1 MFLTEN
7 LSLSHPNLRI
17 NLSTINLMCASGI
30 VAHTNRQITQVS
42 SQVSDT
48 TINTT
53 RTSKS
58 GTSGNKT
65 HIKLKLGSSN
75 TGTTDWWI
83 ANLEVL
89 REFFIVAF
97 ICYPSGIL
105 SKKKYRDKREYI
117 SYSAS
122 IT

>member
-1 MFLTEN
+1 M
-7 LSLSHPNLRI
+7 
-17 NLSTINLMCASGI
+17 
-30 VAHTNRQITQVS
+30 
-42 SQVSDT
+42 
-48 TINTT
+48 
-53 RTSKS
+53 
-58 GTSGNKT
+58 
-65 HIKLKLGSSN
+65 
-75 TGTTDWWI
+75 TDWWI

-105 SKKKYRDKREYI
+105 PKKKYTDKREYI